1 MNIGLTQRVLVH
13 NKQAYDSID
22 QAWYRYLKGH
32 TLSFIPNRTD
42 QDFKHLADTLNC
54 LIITGGDDSP
64 LRRVTELKI
73 ATEMMKQQKPILGV
87 CHGSFLLQDIL
98 GGKIETINDHYNTE
112 HTVYYNNQE
121 FMVNSYHT
129 LSIKL
134 AQGKPLAL
142 DTENNV
148 EAWIDGNIAGITW
161 HPERMLEPWLPTE
174 INDLIYGIQNFN
186 NGSIWSR

>member
-13 NKQAYDSID
+13 NQQAYDSID

-42 QDFKHLADTLNC
+42 QDFEQLADTLDC

-87 CHGSFLLQDIL
+87 CHGSFLLQDVL
-98 GGKIETINDHYNTE
+98 GGKIKSVNGHYNTE

-121 FMVNSYHT
+121 FAVNSYHT
-129 LSIKL
+129 LSIES
-134 AQGKPLAL
+134 AHGKTLVV
-142 DTENNV
+142 DFNNNT
-148 EAWIDGNIAGITW
+148 EAWIDGNIAGIVW
-161 HPERMLEPWLPTE
+161 HPERMEQPWLPNE
-174 INDLIYGIQNFN
+174 IQKLIYNK
-186 NGSIWSR
+186 